1 LIEKK
6 MRALGKWSIK
16 NNVTINL
23 IMIFIII
30 AGLFTVMN
38 MRREMFPQFSLD
50 MIVVS
55 VVYPGS
61 SPEEIEEGICIKIEE
76 QIQSIEG
83 IERFIST
90 AREGNGEVVV
100 ELETGADVQ
109 KILDE
114 IKAEVDRIDTFP
126 EEAEEPVVMEIIN
139 QDPTISVAVF
149 GNVSEKRMRQ
159 IAERIRDDLLD
170 ARMISQRNTG
180 GLQNMVASI
189 LKRFRFK
196 QSESITQID
205 LVGVRDYEISIEVS
219 EEDLRRYGISF
230 DQVVNAV
237 RSGSIDLP
245 GGKIKTE
252 QGEILIRAKGQLYT
266 GREFE
271 EIPLITL
278 NDGTVVKLGQ
288 VAKVIDGFEDLD
300 IKTRFNGKPAAIVQ
314 VSRTSEQDIIEI
326 ATIARNY
333 VENLTLKVPGNV
345 DFAVW
350 GNISTMVEDRI
361 NLMLR
366 NGLQGIT
373 LVFAALAIFLNLR
386 LAFWVALGIPIS
398 FMGAFMVLSGFDQT
412 INMISLFAFIMTLGI
427 LVDDAII
434 VGENVYSHYSKG
446 KSPAAAVVDGLK
458 EVGGPVV
465 MAVSTT
471 VVAFSPLLFIAGI
484 MGKFIAVMPMAVII
498 ILIVSLG
505 EALIILPSHLYH
517 ALTQSEKKKRKF
529 TSWHERLRQK
539 TEYGLQM
546 VIDRLYSPAIKYVV
560 KNRYFTFSIGI
571 GVLIISLGIIA
582 GGYVPFVFFPKG
594 ESDWIVAEVV
604 YPLGTPFKITEE
616 AIERLENESFELNTI
631 FSEFSARN
639 GKLVKNTFSIV
650 GAIPRRDWKPPEY
663 GGHVGQVWL
672 ELASS
677 ENRENLSTHTIL
689 SKWRDMIG
697 EIPGVERFTFA
708 TLEGGPAGNPIEVQL
723 SGQSFDLLKQAASE
737 LKSEIATYP
746 GTFDISD
753 NFKPGKQEKKVRV
766 KEGSR
771 SIGVTMRDLARQ
783 IRQAFY
789 GEEALRIQRGRDDVK
804 VMVRYADK
812 ERHSLAGID
821 EMRIRT
827 FDSQEIPIE
836 EVAELT
842 PGRAYSVINRIDRK
856 RTITVIS
863 DIDETIGNSSV
874 IVADL
879 KANFL
884 PNLKERYPGLTY
896 DFGGQEKRTRESLD
910 SIKSGYL
917 LAIMG
922 IFLLLASQF
931 RSYIQPV
938 IIMMAIPFGLI
949 GAILGH
955 LVMGLEFTIVSIFGI
970 VALSGIV
977 VNDSLIL
984 IDFINRALRSG
995 VEVQEA
1001 VIDSGKA
1008 RFRPVLLTSVTTVA
1022 GLFPLLLERSF
1033 QAQFLIPMAVSICFG
1048 LIAATALTLLY
1059 VPALFLIIQDITNIV
1074 KSSSQ
1079 TIQKN
1084 RPVVKTGEHG
1094 AANSGKALG
1103 ERERERNVRN

>member
-1 LIEKK
+1 
-6 MRALGKWSIK
+6 
-16 NNVTINL
+16 
-23 IMIFIII
+23 
-30 AGLFTVMN
+30 
-38 MRREMFPQFSLD
+38 
-50 MIVVS
+50 
-55 VVYPGS
+55 
-61 SPEEIEEGICIKIEE
+61 
-76 QIQSIEG
+76 
-83 IERFIST
+83 
-90 AREGNGEVVV
+90 
-100 ELETGADVQ
+100 
-109 KILDE
+109 
-114 IKAEVDRIDTFP
+114 
-126 EEAEEPVVMEIIN
+126 
-139 QDPTISVAVF
+139 
-149 GNVSEKRMRQ
+149 
-159 IAERIRDDLLD
+159 
-170 ARMISQRNTG
+170 
-180 GLQNMVASI
+180 
-189 LKRFRFK
+189 
-196 QSESITQID
+196 
-205 LVGVRDYEISIEVS
+205 
-219 EEDLRRYGISF
+219 
-230 DQVVNAV
+230 
-237 RSGSIDLP
+237 
-245 GGKIKTE
+245 
-252 QGEILIRAKGQLYT
+252 
-266 GREFE
+266 
-271 EIPLITL
+271 
-278 NDGTVVKLGQ
+278 
-288 VAKVIDGFEDLD
+288 
-300 IKTRFNGKPAAIVQ
+300 
-314 VSRTSEQDIIEI
+314 
-326 ATIARNY
+326 
-333 VENLTLKVPGNV
+333 
-345 DFAVW
+345 
-350 GNISTMVEDRI
+350 
-361 NLMLR
+361 
-366 NGLQGIT
+366 
-373 LVFAALAIFLNLR
+373 
-386 LAFWVALGIPIS
+386 
-398 FMGAFMVLSGFDQT
+398 
-412 INMISLFAFIMTLGI
+412 
-427 LVDDAII
+427 
-434 VGENVYSHYSKG
+434 
-446 KSPAAAVVDGLK
+446 
-458 EVGGPVV
+458 
-465 MAVSTT
+465 
-471 VVAFSPLLFIAGI
+471 
-484 MGKFIAVMPMAVII
+484 
-498 ILIVSLG
+498 
-505 EALIILPSHLYH
+505 
-517 ALTQSEKKKRKF
+517 
-529 TSWHERLRQK
+529 
-539 TEYGLQM
+539 
-546 VIDRLYSPAIKYVV
+546 
-560 KNRYFTFSIGI
+560 
-571 GVLIISLGIIA
+571 
-582 GGYVPFVFFPKG
+582 
-594 ESDWIVAEVV
+594 
-604 YPLGTPFKITEE
+604 
-616 AIERLENESFELNTI
+616 
-631 FSEFSARN
+631 
-639 GKLVKNTFSIV
+639 
-650 GAIPRRDWKPPEY
+650 
-663 GGHVGQVWL
+663 
-672 ELASS
+672 
-677 ENRENLSTHTIL
+677 
-689 SKWRDMIG
+689 MIG

>member
-1 LIEKK
+1 
-6 MRALGKWSIK
+6 MRALGNWSIK
-16 NNVTINL
+16 NNVTVNL
-23 IMIFIII
+23 IMIFIIM
-30 AGLFTVMN
+30 AGFFTVMK

-50 MIVVS
+50 MIVIS
-55 VVYPGS
+55 VAYPGS
-61 SPEEIEEGICIKIEE
+61 SPEEVEEGICIKIEE
-76 QIQSIEG
+76 EIQSIEG
-83 IERFIST
+83 IKRLIST
-90 AREGNGEVVV
+90 AREGNGNVLA

-149 GNVSEKRMRQ
+149 GDVSEKRMRQ
-159 IAERIRDDLLD
+159 IAEKIRDDLLE
-170 ARMISQRNTG
+170 AKMAPNKGLG
-180 GLQNMVASI
+180 GIQDIIAAI

-196 QSESITQID
+196 QPESITQID
-205 LVGVRDYEISIEVS
+205 LVGVRDYEISVEVS
-219 EEDLRRYGISF
+219 EENLRRYGISF
-230 DQVVNAV
+230 DQVVSAV
-237 RSGSIDLP
+237 RAGSIDLP
-245 GGKIKTE
+245 GGKIKTA

-271 EIPLITL
+271 QIPLITL
-278 NDGTVVKLGQ
+278 NDGTVVRLGQ
-288 VAKVIDGFEDLD
+288 VARVIDGFEDLD

-326 ATIARNY
+326 SKIARSY
-333 VENLTLKVPGNV
+333 VETHKDKLPQDLEI
-345 DFAVW
+345 AVW
-350 GNISTMVEDRI
+350 GDISTMVEGRI
-361 NLMLR
+361 DLMLR
-366 NGLQGIT
+366 NGLQGIA
-373 LVFAALAIFLNLR
+373 LVFIALALFLNLR
-386 LAFWVALGIPIS
+386 LAFWVAFGIPVA
-398 FMGAFMVLSGFDQT
+398 FMAAFMVLSSFDQT

-434 VGENVYSHYSKG
+434 VGENVYSHYSRG
-446 KSPAAAVVDGLK
+446 KAPTAAVIDGLK

-505 EALIILPSHLYH
+505 EALIILPSHLHH
-517 ALTQSEKKKRKF
+517 ALTQSEKKSRRL
-529 TSWHERLRQK
+529 TSWHERLQQK
-539 TEYGLQM
+539 IEQGLQT
-546 VIDRLYSPAIKYVV
+546 VIERLYSPAIKYVV
-560 KNRYFTFSIGI
+560 KNRYFTLSLGL

-616 AIERLENESFELNTI
+616 TIEQLETESFELNSV
-631 FSEFSARN
+631 FSDFSQKN

-672 ELASS
+672 ELAAS
-677 ENRENLSTHTIL
+677 ETRENISTHTIL
-689 SKWRDMIG
+689 SKWRDLIG
-697 EIPGVERFTFA
+697 EIPGIDRFTFA
-708 TLEGGPAGNPIEVQL
+708 TLEGGPAGNPIEIQL
-723 SGQSFDLLKQAASE
+723 SGQDFDHLKQAAAE
-737 LKSEIATYP
+737 LKAEIATYP

-753 NFKPGKQEKKVRV
+753 NFKPGKQEKKIRVRQ
-766 KEGSR
+766 GSR
-771 SIGVTMRDLARQ
+771 SLGITMRDLARQ

-789 GEEALRIQRGRDDVK
+789 GEEVLRIQRNRDDVK
-804 VMVRYADK
+804 VMVRYSNQD
-812 ERHSLAGID
+812 RSSLSGIED
-821 EMRIRT
+821 MRIRT
-827 FDSQEIPIE
+827 FNGQEIPIE
-836 EVAELT
+836 EVAEVEA
-842 PGRAYSVINRIDRK
+842 GRTYSVINRIDRK

-863 DIDETIGNSSV
+863 DIDETIGNASV
-874 IVADL
+874 IVAEL
-879 KANFL
+879 KTGFL
-884 PNLKERYPGLTY
+884 PTFVQRYPGITY
-896 DFGGQEKRTRESLD
+896 DFGGQEKRTSESLD
-910 SIKSGYL
+910 SIKSGYM
-917 LAIMG
+917 LAMMG

-955 LVMGLEFTIVSIFGI
+955 LVMGIEFTMVSIFGI

-984 IDFINRALRSG
+984 IDFINRALG
-995 VEVQEA
+995 EGMDVKQA
-1001 VIDSGKA
+1001 VIESGKA
-1008 RFRPVLLTSVTTVA
+1008 RFRPVLLTSVTTIA

-1048 LIAATALTLLY
+1048 LLAATVLTLLY
-1059 VPALFLIIQDITNIV
+1059 VPALYLIVQDVINLF
-1074 KSSSQ
+1074 S
-1079 TIQKN
+1079 
-1084 RPVVKTGEHG
+1084 R
-1094 AANSGKALG
+1094 
-1103 ERERERNVRN
+1103 REDREQRTDVRGQVTDDRGQRTEVR